1 MREYL
6 EIRVD
11 TIWRI
16 LFYPFYRG
24 KNLGGVYLLEIDTNS
39 KWYKWTEFLHG
50 VLNKIGML
58 LFSGWRHKRF
68 YSKDEMRNNRCFQIY
83 PSRFFEPDGEECGT
97 IYDESSACP
106 ICGSGARQLSPLKL
120 KRKTIPRSDLAMTI
134 ADGDEIIAS
143 ERFVKMVR
151 EHELTGIDFDPVYG
165 AGKNGQPLNFYQIR
179 PLHYLDISSK
189 TTFGVNP
196 FNLSGTTPAWTE
208 TRWEKEGRK
217 LKEHKEYHPEKI
229 YKCPNGDNMG
239 LNILS
244 EAYIKSNPMLDSLD
258 FFASRQTVGIREGVI
273 RPRHLFFC
281 SNRMMRLIK
290 EYKLK
295 GIKFEVAHIVDE

>member
-1 MREYL
+1 M
-6 EIRVD
+6 
-11 TIWRI
+11 
-16 LFYPFYRG
+16 
-24 KNLGGVYLLEIDTNS
+24 
-39 KWYKWTEFLHG
+39 
-50 VLNKIGML
+50 
-58 LFSGWRHKRF
+58 
-68 YSKDEMRNNRCFQIY
+68 
-83 PSRFFEPDGEECGT
+83 
-97 IYDESSACP
+97 
-106 ICGSGARQLSPLKL
+106 
-120 KRKTIPRSDLAMTI
+120 PRTDLAMTFTR
-134 ADGDEIIAS
+134 GDEIIAS
-143 ERFVKMVR
+143 ERFVEMVR

-244 EAYIKSNPMLDSLD
+244 EAYIKSSPMLDSLD

-273 RPRHLFFC
+273 RPCHLFFC

-295 GIKFEVAHIVDE
+295 GIGFEVAHIVDE